1 MFTTTKVK
9 HIKEKNSLLVPKK
22 NAKMLYSILLKLL
35 GDVFLFISLQL
46 KRQGFLHVDALEPNE
61 AMVNEAKKKCIYEN
75 YIVDFLTEKPTCI
88 QKGMLELKPYK
99 KQTFNRFKY
108 QKATQKIILSAINL
122 DALHQNFINQKVDS
136 IARLD

>member
-1 MFTTTKVK
+1 
-9 HIKEKNSLLVPKK
+9 
-22 NAKMLYSILLKLL
+22 MLYSILLKLL